1 MRPAIGGLQTRPGIT
16 PRSPRAENRTMRHRS
31 TFAITALLG
40 IAAASLP
47 LSEETRAAEASQVHI
62 CRINA
67 NQIWGS
73 IVTFD
78 DRKEIMR
85 SEIRPEE
92 NVWLINDRAMPIEA
106 TTDNN
111 EDGEPMYT
119 VSIRKFASAFVLS
132 ELARRG
138 MTFPPEGEQVI
149 IAQVM
154 ARYGSALQGRER
166 FATMVPGKNM
176 LIFADKELDTGKA
189 DRMAVVECEE
199 EM

>member
-1 MRPAIGGLQTRPGIT
+1 MP
-16 PRSPRAENRTMRHRS
+16 HRS
-31 TFAITALLG
+31 IFVAALLG
-40 IAAASLP
+40 IAAESLLLP
-47 LSEETRAAEASQVHI
+47 TAAQSAEASQAHI

-67 NQIWGS
+67 NEIWGTT
-73 IVTFD
+73 VTFD
-78 DRKEIMR
+78 DRKEVMR

-92 NVWLINDRAMPIEA
+92 NVWLINDRAVPIEA
-106 TTDNN
+106 TTDQN

-154 ARYGSALQGRER
+154 ARYGSTLQGRER
-166 FATMVPGKNM
+166 YATMVPGNHM
-176 LIFADKELDTGKA
+176 LIFADKESYTGKA

-199 EM
+199 EE

>member
-1 MRPAIGGLQTRPGIT
+1 
-16 PRSPRAENRTMRHRS
+16 MRHRS
-31 TFAITALLG
+31 TFAFTALLG
-40 IAAASLP
+40 TAAANLTLP
-47 LSEETRAAEASQVHI
+47 AQAQAAQTTQAHI

-78 DRKEIMR
+78 DRKEVMR

-92 NVWLINDRAMPIEA
+92 NVWLINDRAVPIDA

-111 EDGEPMYT
+111 EDGDPMYT

-138 MTFPPEGEQVI
+138 MNFPPEGEQVI

-154 ARYGSALQGRER
+154 ARYGSTLQGRER
-166 FATMVPGKNM
+166 YATMVPGNHT
-176 LIFADKELDTGKA
+176 LIFADKEQYTGEA
-189 DRMAVVECEE
+189 DSVVVIACDEGA
-199 EM
+199 